1 MERKRKR
8 AQWNTP
14 EKTEPARQDGLA
26 GEERGSER
34 EGENVRTTE
43 KGGAGGAAGTQLMS
57 PQSLC
62 LPPLVGGQRSGR
74 PPSSLPAPL
83 SFSVLGSPELLCN
96 EAGRGMKAGERR
108 VARDPRFIIYLLVLL
123 KDYTGVFF
131 ICMF

>member
-74 PPSSLPAPL
+74 PPPPSPPRSPSLFLALP
-83 SFSVLGSPELLCN
+83 SCYV
-96 EAGRGMKAGERR
+96 MKLEEE
-108 VARDPRFIIYLLVLL
+108 
-123 KDYTGVFF
+123 
-131 ICMF
+131 